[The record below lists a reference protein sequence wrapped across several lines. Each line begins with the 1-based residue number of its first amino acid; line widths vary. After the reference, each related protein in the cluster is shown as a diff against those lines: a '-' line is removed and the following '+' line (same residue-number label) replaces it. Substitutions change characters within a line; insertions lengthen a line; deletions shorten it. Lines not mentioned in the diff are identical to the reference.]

1 MPLPLLALFLA
12 AFAVGTTELII
23 AGLLP
28 ALAFDLNVDIP
39 TAGLLISGYAI
50 GVAIG
55 GPLLSLATTTLPRRP
70 LLLVLMVVFVAGN
83 VLCAL
88 STSYWL
94 LMGSRLVI
102 AGSHGLFFGSAMI
115 IATRLVPKER
125 QASAV
130 SLVVAGITLANVL
143 GAPIGTA
150 IGNAYGWRMSFWVIS
165 VVGVLATIGLALLI
179 PRANGDEPPQASD
192 LRAELRAVGRRKV
205 WLSYV
210 MIALTMT
217 AFFAPFGYIVPI
229 LTDVT
234 GIPIGIVP
242 VLLFISGVG
251 GILGNLIGG
260 RLGDWKPMVS
270 LLAIYATSLTL
281 YVISLVA
288 VYSPIA
294 FGVVFFLWALVGFS
308 FAAPV
313 QARILQGASDAPNL
327 ASTLISTAFNIG
339 IAAGAWLGGVA
350 LNAGWGYAQLPWI
363 SVLFLALTLA
373 VAVFTWAT
381 ERRRPA

>member
-12 AFAVGTTELII
+12 AFAIGTTEFII

-28 ALAFDLNVDIP
+28 ALAFDLAVDIP

-55 GPLLSLATTTLPRRP
+55 GPILSLATNALPRRP
-70 LLLVLMVVFVAGN
+70 LLLVLMPVFVAGN

-102 AGSHGLFFGSAMI
+102 AGSHGLFFGCAMI
-115 IATRLVPKER
+115 VATRLVPKER

-130 SLVVAGITLANVL
+130 SLVIAGITVANVL

-150 IGNAYGWRMSFWVIS
+150 IGNAFGWRMSFWVIS
-165 VVGVLATIGLALLI
+165 AVGVLATVGLALLI
-179 PRANGDEPPQASD
+179 PRTNRDEPAQASS
-192 LRAELRAVGRRKV
+192 LVAELRAVARPRV

-217 AFFAPFGYIVPI
+217 AFFTPFAYIVPI

-234 GIPIGIVP
+234 GIPIGTVP
-242 VLLFISGVG
+242 LLLFISGVG
-251 GILGNLIGG
+251 GVLGNLIGG

-270 LLAIYATSLTL
+270 LLAIYSALLAL
-281 YVISLVA
+281 YLVSLVA

-350 LNAGWGYAQLPWI
+350 LNAGWSYAQLPWI
-363 SVLFLALTLA
+363 SVLFLVLTLA

-381 ERRRPA
+381 ERRQPA